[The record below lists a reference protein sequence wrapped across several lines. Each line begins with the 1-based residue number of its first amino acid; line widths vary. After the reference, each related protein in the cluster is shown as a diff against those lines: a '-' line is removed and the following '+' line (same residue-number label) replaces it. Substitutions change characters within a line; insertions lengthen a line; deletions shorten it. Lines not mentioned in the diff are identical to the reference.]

1 MTVEAAESNPPRNV
15 RWLPGVILLVLSPF
29 VVAGAWFAAGALADH
44 DRTLQMTALIAA
56 LCLAVL
62 IQAVW
67 WLGFARLTWRGRLIG
82 AVGIAAV
89 GAVAAGCIRIDSYRG
104 EMMPIFAFRWEPTP
118 EERAVAYF
126 KTSKSKAADDGPAST
141 IELVAVTDGD
151 WPQFRGPQRNGIA
164 AEAQIRTDWEAN
176 PPEFVWGPQP
186 IGLGWSSFAVVGDRL
201 YTQEQ
206 RGEDEVVVC
215 YDAKTGKQ
223 HWAHADAARFS
234 ESLGGDGPRAT
245 PTVSE
250 GLVYS
255 LGATGQLNC
264 LDAATGS
271 PKWQRDILKD
281 AGNGELVGNIDWGM
295 AGSPCVWEGR
305 VYVAPGGEQGRG
317 VIAYTAATGDV
328 VWAAGD
334 SPASYAAPRVE
345 MIGDVPHL
353 LVFDGDGLKSYDPA
367 TGNVLWT
374 FGPWTN
380 QPKVNAAQPIVV
392 DNRVFLSSGYTIGSA
407 LLEVERDGD
416 RWNVETVWR
425 NDNKF
430 KLKFNDAVLHDGYLY
445 GIDEGVLA
453 CYAFE
458 SGERQWKKG
467 RYGYGQIVLLGDTL
481 VILAEDGTL
490 AAVQASPTSYQE
502 LARVPVLEGKT
513 WNHPA
518 YARGFLYIRN
528 DRQAAC
534 LDLRP

>member
-1 MTVEAAESNPPRNV
+1 MTAEPAASHPPRRV
-15 RWLPGVILLVLSPF
+15 RWLPGVILLILSPF
-29 VVAGAWFAAGALADH
+29 VVAGAWSATGALADG

-62 IQAVW
+62 IQAIW
-67 WLGFARLTWRGRLIG
+67 WLGFARLSWRGRLIG
-82 AVGIAAV
+82 AVGVAATA
-89 GAVAAGCIRIDSYRG
+89 AVAAGAIRIDGYRG
-104 EMMPIFAFRWEPTP
+104 EMMPIFAFRWQPTP

-126 KTSKSKAADDGPAST
+126 STPKSQTAGKASDAAP
-141 IELVAVTDGD
+141 VAVSEGD

-164 AEAQIRTDWEAN
+164 PQATIRTDWEAN
-176 PPEFVWGPQP
+176 PPAFVWGPQP
-186 IGLGWSSFAVVGDRL
+186 IGLGWSSFAVVGDLL

-206 RGEDEVVVC
+206 RDEEEVVVC

-223 HWAHADAARFS
+223 NWVHADTVRFS

-245 PTVSE
+245 PTF
-250 GLVYS
+250 GDGAVYAQ
-255 LGATGQLNC
+255 GATGLLNC

-271 PKWQRDILKD
+271 VRWQRDILED
-281 AGNGELVGNIDWGM
+281 AGDGERVGNIDWGM
-295 AGSPCVWEGR
+295 AGSPCLWKGK
-305 VYVAPGGEQGRG
+305 VYVAPGGGQGRG
-317 VIAYTAATGDV
+317 VIAYDAAAGDV

-345 MIGDVPHL
+345 TIDGVPHL
-353 LVFDGDGLKSYDPA
+353 LVFDGDGLKSYDPE
-367 TGNVLWT
+367 TGDVLWT

-392 DNRVFLSSGYTIGSA
+392 GNQVFLSSGYTIGSA
-407 LLEVERDGD
+407 LLEIVKDGD
-416 RWNVETVWR
+416 SWNVETVWR

-445 GIDEGVLA
+445 GVDEGILA
-453 CYAFE
+453 CYAFKT
-458 SGERQWKKG
+458 GERQWKRG
-467 RYGYGQIVLLGDTL
+467 RYGYGQIVLLGETL

-490 AAVQASPTSYQE
+490 AAVKASPEKYEE

-518 YARGFLYIRN
+518 FARGFLYVRN
-528 DRQAAC
+528 DREAAC